1 MGRGSLGAALASG
14 LFFFGAGSAGAA
26 PEVQRPTARP
36 QTPPG
41 AAAPTEAA
49 PPTGRPTPPSLPP
62 ARGGGGVPAPEAPGA
77 EAPVEAPGAAP
88 PTEAAPPSEAPPV
101 ESPGEAP
108 PGGDGAAP
116 GEAPTGDGAAP
127 PGPEG
132 PPEPEPLAP
141 PPARPA
147 AAKPSG
153 ASAGPT
159 ATPTTPSTSSS
170 RAAPSSTEAKP
181 EGPAP
186 SSEAKSKDDRAA
198 KRAARE
204 AEEDADE
211 KAKDPKK
218 KGGWKH
224 RGTIFEAK
232 IGALGC
238 MRKICKDPT
247 RHDASAGLALG
258 GFFGRNIL
266 GLLDVGLEAG
276 WGKVRPDSYSGR
288 NALALYGLDP
298 NALVQAIAEDMGVP
312 SLNVDFSTLTVAAVK
327 SQALHVGPTLRLHV
341 IPRGRLSAYVGAG
354 IHYQQWRNDYTTAGG
369 PLRLNFHGLSLPLTA
384 GLGFY
389 VLRRLAIGGEF
400 TYVHPFFL
408 GAAVRHPE
416 LDTVVP
422 LLLVRDVAKQ
432 AGADLDKELPTFWT
446 VVLSVRVR
454 I

>member
-1 MGRGSLGAALASG
+1 MSAVERGGLGVALASG
-14 LFFFGAGSAGAA
+14 LVFWSGDVGAA
-26 PEVQRPTARP
+26 PEVQRPTIQRP
-36 QTPPG
+36 QAQPG
-41 AAAPTEAA
+41 ASASPGEAAPT
-49 PPTGRPTPPSLPP
+49 GKPTPPSLPP
-62 ARGGGGVPAPEAPGA
+62 ARGGGGVPAPESPAP
-77 EAPVEAPGAAP
+77 ESPVEAPPESPGAAP
-88 PTEAAPPSEAPPV
+88 TGEAPPV
-101 ESPGEAP
+101 EAPPAESPGEAP
-108 PGGDGAAP
+108 PVGEGAAP
-116 GEAPTGDGAAP
+116 APA
-127 PGPEG
+127 PEG
-132 PPEPEPLAP
+132 PPEPEPIAP
-141 PPARPA
+141 APVRPA

-153 ASAGPT
+153 ASPGP
-159 ATPTTPSTSSS
+159 TPTTTSTKV
-170 RAAPSSTEAKP
+170 APSS
-181 EGPAP
+181 PAP
-186 SSEAKSKDDRAA
+186 SPEEPTAKPKDDRAA

-238 MRKICKDPT
+238 MRKICNDST

-312 SLNVDFSTLTVAAVK
+312 SLNVDFSTLTVAAAK

-369 PLRLNFHGLSLPLTA
+369 ALRLNFHGLSLPLTA

-422 LLLVRDVAKQ
+422 LLLVRDVAQQ
-432 AGADLDKELPTFWT
+432 AGVDLDKELPTFWT
-446 VVLSVRVR
+446 AVLSVRVR
-454 I
+454 L